1 MPCSPWRPLSLPC
14 RGTGV
19 LACLD
24 GFMNIAMEQ
33 TEEYVNG
40 QLKAKYGDA
49 FIRGNNGATTRA
61 HRHTPHPRTHGP
73 AAPDRPTAPDRR
85 SARGRSLVHFHHKTQ
100 GLMRPPFAPALA
112 FGGPMYVHV
121 PSLVSACTPRPA
133 PPVVVWCRGLFNTVS
148 MRAANMIGP
157 RKLRPCSIAVMVAC
171 DAAVGPGRGGRGA
184 GRSLRPRPGGGACV
198 PSSGNKGERHLY
210 YR

>member
-14 RGTGV
+14 RGAGV

-100 GLMRPPFAPALA
+100 GLMRPPRAPALA

-148 MRAANMIGP
+148 MRAANMIVP

-171 DAAVGPGRGGRGA
+171 DAAR
-184 GRSLRPRPGGGACV
+184 RPRAGCV
-198 PSSGNKGERHLY
+198 
-210 YR
+210 